1 MRILLL
7 IIPTDIPN
15 GYLPSLPFPLSY
27 CFLHRNSIS
36 ISIYCMCIKWWPCFI
51 SGQVSTEPEQH
62 VSTCL
67 TSLKKHSIRQKPSFI
82 QPIASSTV
90 PYGEVARFHA
100 FVSGTPKPY
109 ISWFH
114 NQQAIQP
121 SKDVVFHFDDVTNTA
136 TLILV
141 DAFPEH
147 AGQYTCRAANSAG
160 EAVCS
165 ATLIICREEGNLI
178 PHQKVSLSLDNSVP
192 SSFPLR
198 AWRHFSQW
206 CYAPLG
212 KLELH
217 RAAPEDPTHSTVLF
231 LITILS
237 F

>member
-1 MRILLL
+1 MDLYFLCPSHHFTVVCRG
-7 IIPTDIPN
+7 IP
-15 GYLPSLPFPLSY
+15 SAFPY
-27 CFLHRNSIS
+27 
-36 ISIYCMCIKWWPCFI
+36 MCIKWWPCFL
-51 SGQVSTEPEQH
+51 SGQVPSEPEQH

-67 TSLKKHSIRQKPSFI
+67 TSLKKHSIRQKPTFI
-82 QPIASSTV
+82 QPIASSTL
-90 PYGEVARFHA
+90 PHGEVARFHA
-100 FVSGTPKPY
+100 FVSGTPKPS

-114 NQQAIQP
+114 NQQPIQP

-165 ATLIICREEGNLI
+165 ATLTITREEGNLI
-178 PHQKVSLSLDNSVP
+178 PLQTVSLSLDVSVA
-192 SSFPLR
+192 SYFPLR
-198 AWRHFSQW
+198 VWRHFSQW
-206 CYAPLG
+206 CYATSSCMMQPQKIQHTSIILI
-212 KLELH
+212 
-217 RAAPEDPTHSTVLF
+217 